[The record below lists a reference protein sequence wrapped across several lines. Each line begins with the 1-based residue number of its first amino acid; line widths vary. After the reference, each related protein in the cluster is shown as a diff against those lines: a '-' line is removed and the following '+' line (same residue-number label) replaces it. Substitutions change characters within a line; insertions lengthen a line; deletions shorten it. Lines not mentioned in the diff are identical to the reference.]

1 MSKEISKIPVV
12 VILGHIDHGK
22 TSILNYIKEKKI
34 VERKLEITQHL
45 GAFEVEVEG
54 KKITFLDTP
63 GHEAFSQMRKRG
75 AKVADIAILVV
86 DSVEGPKEQTEEA
99 IKEIER
105 AKIPFV
111 VCATKI
117 DKEGADPE
125 MVKRKLQKYGIL
137 VEDFGGEIPFV
148 ETSAKTG
155 KGIDELLEIILLLAE
170 MKGLKANLEKNAQG
184 VIIESFLDPKRG
196 NCATLI
202 LEQGILKEG
211 DFVATETTFGKVRIL
226 ENFEGK
232 RIKEVFPG
240 QAVLLIGF
248 EELPIIGE
256 KIFSFSTLEKAR
268 GFVKEKKEEKEVFL
282 SKPEEGRK
290 SLNLILKADVGGT
303 LEAISEILK
312 NLRQD
317 EVSINLVKSGIGEIT
332 ISDLDLAKTIK
343 AKILGFRVKISPLA
357 KRKIEELKIPVF
369 IFSVIYDLV
378 EFVKKA
384 LEKMKEPEIKE
395 VELAKL
401 KVLVDFWREKNRQI
415 IGVRVLEG
423 EVEKGKR
430 LKILREEKE
439 IGRGKILNLQKQK
452 KDIDKAKKGEEIGIL
467 FEGEVKIEVGDILIC
482 FEEQKT
488 F

>member
-45 GAFEVEVEG
+45 GAFEIEVEG

-75 AKVADIAILVV
+75 AKVADIAVLVV

-117 DKEGADPE
+117 DKEGADLE
-125 MVKRKLQKYGIL
+125 MVKRKLQKYGVL

-148 ETSAKTG
+148 ATSAKTG

-211 DFVATETTFGKVRIL
+211 DFVATETTFGKARIL

-232 RIKEVFPG
+232 KMKEVFPG
-240 QAVLLIGF
+240 QAALLIGF

-256 KIFSFSTLEKAR
+256 KVFSFPTLEEAKS
-268 GFVKEKKEEKEVFL
+268 FIKEKKEEERIFVV
-282 SKPEEGRK
+282 EEGK
-290 SLNLILKADVGGT
+290 KTLNLILKADVGGT
-303 LEAISEILK
+303 LEAILEILK

-317 EVSINLVKSGIGEIT
+317 EVSINLVKSGVGEIT
-332 ISDLDLAKTIK
+332 ISDLDLAKTTK

-357 KRKIEELKIPVF
+357 KKKIEELKISVF

-378 EFVKKA
+378 EFVEKN

-415 IGVRVLEG
+415 IGARVLEG

-430 LKILREEKE
+430 LKVLRGEKE

-452 KDIDKAKKGEEIGIL
+452 KDIEKAKKGEEIGIL